1 MLVVCEG
8 SFSCWGVAKP
18 SVSDD
23 FGLCYLKLRTRC
35 RFSAGQLVSGLMD
48 SRPQMPSVLSRTKGL
63 LGQRK

>member
-8 SFSCWGVAKP
+8 SCSCWGVAKP

-35 RFSAGQLVSGLMD
+35 RL
-48 SRPQMPSVLSRTKGL
+48 TKGL